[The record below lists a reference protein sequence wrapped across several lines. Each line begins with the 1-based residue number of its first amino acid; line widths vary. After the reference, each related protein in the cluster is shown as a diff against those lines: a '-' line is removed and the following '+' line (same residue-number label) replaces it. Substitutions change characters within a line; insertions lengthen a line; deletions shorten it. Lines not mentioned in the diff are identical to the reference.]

1 MWLPDLTTGNC
12 NNIICSSFSDC
23 CNHLLIIVIT
33 LTLTLT
39 FDCNINSCAGHLFGL
54 SDHDC
59 MKIVVIR
66 IVSLL
71 TGKSATYIKV
81 TCP

>member
-1 MWLPDLTTGNC
+1 MENC
-12 NNIICSSFSDC
+12 NNINSDC

-39 FDCNINSCAGHLFGL
+39 FDCNINSCAGHLFVL
-54 SDHDC
+54 SDC
-59 MKIVVIR
+59 MKIVDIR

-71 TGKSATYIKV
+71 TGKSVIHSII
-81 TCP
+81 